1 MKKNVVPL
9 LFNNPEYPNYHN
21 RQGCLMARGMNFD
34 GYQNIK
40 SNVAIA
46 GIISLKIALEKKGW
60 RFSKTKTSVFVAGYP
75 TVKPDLS
82 PSIIVTE
89 IKAVILFTVVI
100 TITSNIKLEH
110 IIHYLYP

>member
-21 RQGCLMARGMNFD
+21 REGCLMARGMNFD

-46 GIISLKIALEKKGW
+46 WI
-60 RFSKTKTSVFVAGYP
+60 Y
-75 TVKPDLS
+75 
-82 PSIIVTE
+82 
-89 IKAVILFTVVI
+89 
-100 TITSNIKLEH
+100 
-110 IIHYLYP
+110 